1 VTSQPTSRRRIVLL
15 GATGSIGRQT
25 LAVAARYPD
34 RMEIVALAAGGRAEA
49 LAAIAVEHQPA
60 VVALGD
66 PAAVE
71 RFRARARGGWD
82 GELLWGASGVRRV
95 AAYPA
100 ADVVVNG
107 IVGAAG
113 LPPSLAA
120 LEAGHRL
127 ALANKESLVMAG
139 HLLRRAQER
148 NGAELLPVD
157 SEHSAVFACLAGR
170 SDRDLARI
178 ILTASGGP
186 FRTSSPAELEQVTA
200 REALRHPTW
209 RMGPRISVDSATL
222 FNKGLEMIEACWLF
236 GLTMDR
242 IGVWVHPQSILH
254 ALVELRDGS
263 MLAQLAPPDMRLPI
277 QQALSHPESWGPA
290 VKACDLAAV
299 GRLDFEAPDPQRFP
313 CLGLAQEAF
322 RQGGTMPAVANAAD
336 EVLVGRFLAGE
347 IPFLGIPAGIEAVMA
362 GHSVISDP
370 SLEQVL
376 AADQAAREMAAD
388 WTSPGRAGAGRPGE
402 RP

>member
-1 VTSQPTSRRRIVLL
+1 
-15 GATGSIGRQT
+15 
-25 LAVAARYPD
+25 
-34 RMEIVALAAGGRAEA
+34 
-49 LAAIAVEHQPA
+49 
-60 VVALGD
+60 
-66 PAAVE
+66 
-71 RFRARARGGWD
+71 
-82 GELLWGASGVRRV
+82 
-95 AAYPA
+95 
-100 ADVVVNG
+100 
-107 IVGAAG
+107 
-113 LPPSLAA
+113 
-120 LEAGHRL
+120 
-127 ALANKESLVMAG
+127 
-139 HLLRRAQER
+139 
-148 NGAELLPVD
+148 
-157 SEHSAVFACLAGR
+157 
-170 SDRDLARI
+170 
-178 ILTASGGP
+178 
-186 FRTSSPAELEQVTA
+186 
-200 REALRHPTW
+200 
-209 RMGPRISVDSATL
+209 
-222 FNKGLEMIEACWLF
+222 
-236 GLTMDR
+236 
-242 IGVWVHPQSILH
+242 VHPQSILH